1 MIALQLL
8 PRQMWL
14 KADVIVPYDWETDT
28 VPAQAELQFGMNVN
42 KNVALYVDAIVGV
55 GGDKL
60 FDWGIGVGLRMKY

>member
-1 MIALQLL
+1 
-8 PRQMWL
+8 
-14 KADVIVPYDWETDT
+14 
-28 VPAQAELQFGMNVN
+28 MNVN